1 MRRDGPTDRQALSA
15 WPQPSGPLQ
24 VSALTGSHT
33 VESAVD
39 IGALVRQERRAAAMT
54 QQQLADR
61 VGTTRQWVIRLEQG
75 RHGTAMSTALVALEE
90 LGLEMVAQLDL
101 PPHGGRHQTTSA
113 PCAASEIS
121 ILGVEEKYPFS
132 ELKNQPD
139 L

>member
-15 WPQPSGPLQ
+15 SPQPSGQLQ
-24 VSALTGSHT
+24 VSAVTGSHT

-75 RHGTAMSTALVALEE
+75 RHGTAMSTALAALEE

-101 PPHGGRHQTTSA
+101 PPHGPSFSA
-113 PCAASEIS
+113 SARPA
-121 ILGVEEKYPFS
+121 
-132 ELKNQPD
+132 
-139 L
+139 